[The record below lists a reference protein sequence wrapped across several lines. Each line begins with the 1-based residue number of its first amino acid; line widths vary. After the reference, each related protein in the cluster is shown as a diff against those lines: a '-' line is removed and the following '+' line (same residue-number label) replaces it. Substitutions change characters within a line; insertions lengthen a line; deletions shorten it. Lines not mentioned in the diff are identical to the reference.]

1 MALFNTT
8 LRNQTTLSNQAS
20 RKHVFVINSAPEF
33 LHLMRKLFQSERYN
47 VTTTNF
53 VPNSFG
59 QIAGAQPDAL
69 IIDLAQGNQAGWDLL
84 ERLHREAS
92 TAGIPVLV
100 VSIDDDLIERA
111 RRQVDR
117 FGGTTYLLK
126 PFSLARMLAA
136 IEALIGKA

>member
-1 MALFNTT
+1 MDITE
-8 LRNQTTLSNQAS
+8 SNQAT

-33 LHLMRKLFQSERYN
+33 LNLMRKLFQSERYN

-59 QIAGAQPDAL
+59 QIAGLQPDVL
-69 IIDLAQGNQAGWDLL
+69 IIDLAQGKQAGWDLL
-84 ERLHREAS
+84 ERLHREAA

-100 VSIDDDLIERA
+100 VSIDDELIARA

-117 FGGTTYLLK
+117 YGGNAYLLK
-126 PFSLARMLAA
+126 PFSLAGILAA